1 MPLIVGKIDVL
12 LTPSCFVTA
21 ADLNHLPNDRSHL
34 PVTNKLSAPPTP
46 MSAVSAMSPAPSLQE
61 DLEGLEGLSPS
72 IPQSPMSP
80 VSV

>member
-1 MPLIVGKIDVL
+1 
-12 LTPSCFVTA
+12 
-21 ADLNHLPNDRSHL
+21 
-34 PVTNKLSAPPTP
+34 

-80 VSV
+80 VSVWTDFSIILVFIFGYTILRRKKSETT